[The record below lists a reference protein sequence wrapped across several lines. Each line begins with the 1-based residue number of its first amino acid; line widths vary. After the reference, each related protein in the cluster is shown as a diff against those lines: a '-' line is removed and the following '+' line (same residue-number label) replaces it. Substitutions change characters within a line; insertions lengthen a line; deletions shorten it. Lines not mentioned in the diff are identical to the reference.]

1 MLLESSASLEER
13 WLTIFRELG
22 EPEAILACTYTF
34 NAEFFEKLLARFA
47 EVACEGEMSEGR
59 SFTRLPVDVVCDRT
73 RYSGHHIGFNVSF
86 WPNSRRLF
94 HPKLFIALFRSEVV
108 WSDGSMNLTPA
119 GW

>member
-1 MLLESSASLEER
+1 
-13 WLTIFRELG
+13 
-22 EPEAILACTYTF
+22 
-34 NAEFFEKLLARFA
+34 
-47 EVACEGEMSEGR
+47 MSEGR

-73 RYSGHHIGFNVSF
+73 RYSGHKIGFNVSF

-119 GW
+119 GWHRNREIAILHRPGGKALPRQLRALLKAIPGVTAA